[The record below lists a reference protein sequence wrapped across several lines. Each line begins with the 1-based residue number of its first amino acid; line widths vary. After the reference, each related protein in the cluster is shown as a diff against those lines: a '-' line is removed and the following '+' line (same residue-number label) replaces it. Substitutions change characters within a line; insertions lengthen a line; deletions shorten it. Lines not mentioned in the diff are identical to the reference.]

1 MMTKYEKQQIKKKAR
16 RTKLWNERY
25 TRAAAKDEVNQELWA
40 QVLAVM
46 NQEHHNNGGNFFDRS
61 E

>member
-16 RTKLWNERY
+16 RTKLWDERY
-25 TRAAAKDEVNQELWA
+25 IRAAAEDEVNQELLSSLRA
-40 QVLAVM
+40 LL
-46 NQEHHNNGGNFFDRS
+46 NQQRHNNGGNFFGRS